1 LVERGDEV
9 DFDKEIIERLTRIE
23 ERQSEIASKLTD
35 MSKQFSRLNAVIVDH
50 EKRLTIVEQSLE
62 NHIRES
68 NKHDKIITWRYGL
81 IIPVLVSGGVMLVDV
96 IMRFAGY

>member
-1 LVERGDEV
+1 V

-35 MSKQFSRLNAVIVDH
+35 MSKQFSRLNTVIADH
-50 EKRLTIVEQSLE
+50 EKRLLTVEQSLD

-68 NKHDKIITWRYGL
+68 EKHDRKVAWRYGL
-81 IIPVLVSGGVMLVDV
+81 ITPVLVSGGVMLVDV

>member
-1 LVERGDEV
+1 V

-23 ERQSEIASKLTD
+23 ERQSEIASKLAD
-35 MSKQFSRLNAVIVDH
+35 VSKQFSRLNTVITDH
-50 EKRLTIVEQSLE
+50 EKRLTTIEQSFE

-68 NKHDKIITWRYGL
+68 DKRDRTIAWRYGL
-81 IIPVLVSGGVMLVDV
+81 IIPILVSGGVMLVDV